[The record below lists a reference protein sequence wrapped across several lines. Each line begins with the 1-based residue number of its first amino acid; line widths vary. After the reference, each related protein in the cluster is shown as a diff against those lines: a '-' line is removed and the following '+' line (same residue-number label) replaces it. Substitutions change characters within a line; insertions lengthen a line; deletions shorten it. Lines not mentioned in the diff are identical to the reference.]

1 MVQSSWTIDMIIQ
14 VTTMFESC
22 HKKSSIWMQVMVWN
36 NIRLC
41 KYAPPSSNEG
51 IPNDYWCHIDLP
63 LTCTLLPGK
72 ALNICR
78 LFLVNPKNSF
88 WAAHTS
94 TCTCKR
100 YNCVY
105 KAWGKTASV
114 AGVPSQKPKEQQRS
128 VLRPAVLQ
136 APPSKSHLESSE

>member
-105 KAWGKTASV
+105 KAWEKLPRLQVSLV
-114 AGVPSQKPKEQQRS
+114 RNPRS
-128 VLRPAVLQ
+128 SNAVSSALQFSRHRPLN
-136 APPSKSHLESSE
+136 HI